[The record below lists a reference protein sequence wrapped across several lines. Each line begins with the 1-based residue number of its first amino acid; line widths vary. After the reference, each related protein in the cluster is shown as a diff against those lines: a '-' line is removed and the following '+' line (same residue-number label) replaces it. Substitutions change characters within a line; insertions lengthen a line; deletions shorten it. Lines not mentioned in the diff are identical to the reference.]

1 MARALLPEG
10 TFVML
15 EPYAGKL
22 ACTVLR
28 GRGGGD
34 TALLPGA
41 YVPSYP
47 DQLSQL
53 TCVSATDSL

>member
-1 MARALLPEG
+1 MARSLLPEG

-41 YVPSYP
+41 F
-47 DQLSQL
+47 DLGELS
-53 TCVSATDSL
+53 